1 MKRGCKKLLHGIMR
15 NIKGIILAGG
25 QGTRLYPLT
34 KVTNKHLL
42 PIAGEPMIYYPLR
55 KLTEAGI
62 KDIMVVTG
70 VDHATGITS
79 LLGSGKEH
87 NCSLT
92 YKVQDEPDGIAG
104 ALKLCRNFVGESS
117 CVVLLGDNIFKDNLK
132 EEVKTFVD
140 SDEDCRLFFKRVT
153 DPRRYGV
160 GTFRGT
166 KLVKL
171 TEKPEK
177 PESNLACVGIYFYS
191 NKVFDAIEQTMPS
204 ERGEYEITSVN
215 NVFINQGICGHAVL
229 EDVWSDAG
237 TMDSYHTTNWLMYKE
252 K

>member
-1 MKRGCKKLLHGIMR
+1 MR
-15 NIKGIILAGG
+15 DIKGIILAGG

-79 LLGSGKEH
+79 LLGSGKDH
-87 NCSLT
+87 GCSLT

-104 ALKLCRNFVGESS
+104 ALRLCRNFVGDSS

-132 EEVKTFVD
+132 D
-140 SDEDCRLFFKRVT
+140 HVT
-153 DPRRYGV
+153 SFLQADPRRYGV
-160 GTFRGT
+160 GTFVKD
-166 KLVKL
+166 KLVEL
-171 TEKPEK
+171 NEKPEK

-191 NKVFDAIEQTMPS
+191 NKVFDAIEQVEVS
-204 ERGEYEITSVN
+204 DRGEYEITSVN
-215 NVFINQGICGHAVL
+215 NILIGQGPCGYSVL
-229 EDVWSDAG
+229 EGLWSDAG
-237 TMDSYHTTNWLMYKE
+237 TMDSYHTTNWLMYNE